1 MGRTATAVDAVAER
15 YLNTFASLDPCAAT
29 EMGII
34 GHDDDVT
41 DYSPDGVAAR
51 VDAAR
56 STLRD
61 LDGTSPVDD
70 VDRVTIAAM
79 HERLGLQIERND
91 AGLDVGNLNVI
102 ASPLQSMRRR
112 N

>member
-1 MGRTATAVDAVAER
+1 
-15 YLNTFASLDPCAAT
+15 
-29 EMGII
+29 MGII

-41 DYSPDGVAAR
+41 DYSPDGVVAR

-56 STLRD
+56 SALRE

-79 HERLGLQIERND
+79 RERLGLQIELHD
-91 AGLDVGNLNVI
+91 AGWMS
-102 ASPLQSMRRR
+102 AT
-112 N
+112 